1 MEHKDYWRV
10 RCDMTRESP
19 KYDVFRDT
27 QWDKRKRRFM
37 DIEFA
42 PGQPIE
48 GFYDEMDAWK
58 LARTLKEDSF

>member
-1 MEHKDYWRV
+1 
-10 RCDMTRESP
+10 
-19 KYDVFRDT
+19 
-27 QWDKRKRRFM
+27 M